1 MDSLLRKEITSQVSQ
16 VVADAME
23 VYGERWVS
31 GDTLQQHCEIF
42 TRSWLK
48 AYGKCLPRTQ
58 AAVQLEDGSV
68 TRTKWIYPLHKIQ
81 KMINDGQIKHLSVN
95 S

>member
-68 TRTKWIYPLHKIQ
+68 KRTKWIYPLHKII
-81 KMINDGQIKHLSVN
+81 KMVENGQIKQLSVN

>member
-1 MDSLLRKEITSQVSQ
+1 MDKQLRNEITSQVSQ

-42 TRSWLK
+42 TKAWLK
-48 AYGKCLPRTQ
+48 AYGSSLPRTQ
-58 AAVQLEDGSV
+58 AAVTLKDGSV
-68 TRTKWIYPLHKIQ
+68 KHTKWIYPLHRIV
-81 KMINDGQIKHLSVN
+81 KMIENGQIKHLSVD

>member
-16 VVADAME
+16 VVADTME

-68 TRTKWIYPLHKIQ
+68 KRTKWIYPLHKIQ
-81 KMINDGQIKHLSVN
+81 KMINDGQIKYLSVN